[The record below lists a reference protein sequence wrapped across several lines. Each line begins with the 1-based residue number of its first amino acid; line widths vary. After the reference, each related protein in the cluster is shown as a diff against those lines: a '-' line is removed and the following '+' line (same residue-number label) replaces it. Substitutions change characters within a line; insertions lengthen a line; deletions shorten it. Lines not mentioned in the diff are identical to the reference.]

1 MGYAIQARDGAPW
14 RIAYEALV
22 ALAFLLFP
30 LTDAAAHT
38 RLVRSSPSADARLE
52 SVPAE
57 VRLVFSGAVERTV
70 TRLSLVGPDGVG
82 VALGPVLHPGDSAR
96 VVVVPLPAFRYAGT
110 YTVVWQTAAADGH
123 PLRGQLVF
131 TIAEGAAGLLPV
143 EAPPLDP
150 PADLPPPV
158 PHAEAKVFDASSPLY
173 VAVRWLGFGGLLGV
187 IGAVAFRFAVLGGLS
202 RSRFDAGVLVDDA
215 MRGAARIGA
224 GAAVLLLGAALLRLW
239 AQGAAILGTGAPD
252 PGAIGSLLLETTW
265 GRGWLVQATAAPAAL
280 LAFLRARSGR
290 RDGWSLALLAAVA
303 AAFSPAL
310 MGHAIAHEHYPRLA
324 VLADGAHVLGAGG
337 WLGSLFVLLTA
348 GLAATQRMP
357 EETRAD
363 GVRALV
369 HAFSPTALTF
379 AAAVVASG
387 AVSTALNVGSVAAFT
402 SSAYG
407 RTLLVKLALLSTVF
421 AVGAWNWLQVR
432 PRLGAPGT
440 TARLRR
446 SSSVELALAIL
457 VLAITAVLVATP
469 PAVEAAVEAAFPP
482 EAVSTR

>member
-14 RIAYEALV
+14 RLAYEALV

-38 RLVRSSPSADARLE
+38 RLVRSSPSAD
-52 SVPAE
+52 
-57 VRLVFSGAVERTV
+57 
-70 TRLSLVGPDGVG
+70 
-82 VALGPVLHPGDSAR
+82 AR

-290 RDGWSLALLAAVA
+290 RDGWSLALVAAVA